1 MFAALSSHHSPFP
14 TAELDPS
21 AVNLPHPLPCN
32 FTHRSAEHAI
42 HIKVVVLLV
51 PGLTPTVL
59 SFPPLPT
66 SATKNPNLPIPV
78 HLSSDPPPQTASKP
92 PDLPVSST
100 STRKRRRHY
109 MAHHTR
115 MLPYLSHSR
124 PGRCNTYTNRP
135 QQLFPDTCR
144 W

>member
-1 MFAALSSHHSPFP
+1 MFAALYTHHSPFP

-21 AVNLPHPLPCN
+21 ANTQ
-32 FTHRSAEHAI
+32 FIS
-42 HIKVVVLLV
+42 KVVVLLV